1 MEWLSAINYARIPNV
16 LLEVRYAKPPRFSEW
31 GSNEKVVDQGHST
44 HAADRTVRFAVLVD
58 CTYILSRMP
67 AYRLDDEWDTVHGAH
82 NSNFH
87 ACSLILKV

>member
-31 GSNEKVVDQGHST
+31 GSNEKVVAHGHSA
-44 HAADRTVRFAVLVD
+44 HAADMSVSFAVLVD

-67 AYRLDDEWDTVHGAH
+67 AYRLDDEWHTIHGAGH
-82 NSNFH
+82 TNFH
-87 ACSLILKV
+87 ACSLMLKV